1 VKSEPHVHSRRKS
14 CPCRFPALDARADP
28 AFAASRLIHT
38 IAVLTATALMFT
50 PAANAYFKAFKGRQS
65 NGFSRTAHS
74 ASG

>member
-1 VKSEPHVHSRRKS
+1 MFTH
-14 CPCRFPALDARADP
+14 
-28 AFAASRLIHT
+28 AASPVRALIHT

-65 NGFSRTAHS
+65 NGFSSTTHS